1 MDHFP
6 RMPRDHVHTPDSE
19 ESLRALILDA
29 ERSGRTL
36 RVLGSSH
43 SVAQA
48 IASPQD
54 VIVSLENLRKVV
66 DYDPARGRIQVE
78 AGMTLGYCPLW
89 PKRADAETLGGYLE
103 QQARA
108 SGTGWALPNLGGIT
122 HQTVGG
128 FLSTGSSGGSVRY
141 SIDDALQSFELID
154 GRGETRTIRRGD
166 PQFDAVAVSLGLCGV
181 ITKVEFQCDPWFD
194 VIGRET
200 TTHTRDCEIDL
211 FGDGPRSLREYLTQ
225 TPYTRLLWWPQ
236 AGVDKITVW
245 QARRMEQADYLAQ
258 SSTPI
263 HLNRRPYEAIGIGGQ
278 WIADAFYSFLGLGY
292 GSDTLDHWIKAI
304 TPAIAAPVINAFV
317 PVNSDKPTL
326 FWDFWRHGLP
336 MDDHSSDHLMATSFT
351 ELWIPIEHAQE
362 VMIAMRDHY
371 RDNGLSAAGT
381 YACEIY
387 AAKKSPFFL
396 SPSYGTDVVRMDIFW
411 FDGNRES
418 PAKHFYPQFWSV
430 LERFGF
436 RPHWGKTLPPAD
448 SHTGAAYLRE
458 QYPRFD
464 DFLEVR
470 EQLDPE
476 QMFVTDY
483 WRNHLGIA
491 RPGVRTRS
499 MVVPRD
505 AAAAAAT
512 GRANSSGGAQSA

>member
-1 MDHFP
+1 MNHFAQL
-6 RMPRDHVHTPDSE
+6 PRDHVHVPDDE
-19 ESLRALILDA
+19 EALRALILEA

-36 RVLGSSH
+36 RVVGSSH
-43 SVAQA
+43 SVLES
-48 IASPQD
+48 IATAKD
-54 VIVSLENLRKVV
+54 LIVSLEKLRKVI

-89 PKRADAETLGGYLE
+89 PKRPDSENLGGYLE

-128 FLSTGSSGGSVRY
+128 FLSTGSSGGSVQY
-141 SIDDALQSFELID
+141 SIGDALQSFELID

-166 PQFDAVAVSLGLCGV
+166 AQFDAVAVSLGLCGV

-200 TTHTRDCEIDL
+200 TTHTQDCEIDL
-211 FGDGPRSLREYLTQ
+211 FGAGPRSLREFLSQ
-225 TPYTRLLWWPQ
+225 TPYARLLWWPQ
-236 AGVDKITVW
+236 AGVDKVTVW

-258 SSTPI
+258 GSTPI
-263 HLNRRPYEAIGIGGQ
+263 HLNRRPYEAIGLAGQ
-278 WIADAFYSFLGLGY
+278 CVADAFYSFLGLGY

-317 PVNSDKPTL
+317 PVNAKTPTL
-326 FWDFWRHGLP
+326 FWDFWRYGLP

-351 ELWIPIEHAQE
+351 ELWIPIERAQE

-371 RDNGLSAAGT
+371 RDNGLSATGT

-387 AAKKSPFFL
+387 AAKESPFYL
-396 SPSYGTDVVRMDIFW
+396 SPSYGSDVVRVDIFW
-411 FDGNRES
+411 FERNREN
-418 PAKHFYPQFWSV
+418 ATKKFYPQFWSL
-430 LERFGF
+430 LECFGF
-436 RPHWGKTLPPAD
+436 RPHWAKALPASD
-448 SHTGAAYLRE
+448 SRTGATYLRE

-470 EQLDPE
+470 DQLDPE
-476 QMFVTDY
+476 QVFVTDY
-483 WRNHLGIA
+483 WRKHLGIA
-491 RPGVRTRS
+491 RPAVRTRS

-505 AAAAAAT
+505 AAAVAAN
-512 GRANSSGGAQSA
+512 GKLDSSGGSQSA